1 MNSLSH
7 ELHEFLRDIHESES
21 TRSRV
26 ARADLTISDDETR
39 VMERL
44 VQDKSGLTEAESQ
57 DVVQE
62 TMVAV
67 AKRMPSFNYDPA
79 LGSFKYW
86 LLQLTRWRV
95 ADQFRKRG
103 QIANNSVSADD
114 PESDVTFL
122 DKLEDP
128 ASEILDKLW
137 ETQWEENLLD
147 VAKTRVKRRVEPR
160 LFQIY
165 DLSVRKEWPPAKVA
179 AALEVPI
186 AQVYLAKHRVADFIM
201 EELKRIEKSVI

>member
-1 MNSLSH
+1 MVIRQQKFN
-7 ELHEFLRDIHESES
+7 
-21 TRSRV
+21 RS
-26 ARADLTISDDETR
+26 ADAPTVIGFEIPQVHTG
-39 VMERL
+39 MF
-44 VQDKSGLTEAESQ
+44 
-57 DVVQE
+57 
-62 TMVAV
+62 
-67 AKRMPSFNYDPA
+67 AKR
-79 LGSFKYW
+79 
-86 LLQLTRWRV
+86 R
-95 ADQFRKRG
+95 QFRKRG

-114 PESDVTFL
+114 PDSDVTIM

-201 EELKRIEKSVI
+201 EELRRIEKSVI

>member
-1 MNSLSH
+1 MTELIPTRATLLHRLKDWQDQSSWQDFFDTYWKLIYSFSL
-7 ELHEFLRDIHESES
+7 
-21 TRSRV
+21 
-26 ARADLTISDDETR
+26 
-39 VMERL
+39 
-44 VQDKSGLTEAESQ
+44 KSGLTEAESQ

-103 QIANNSVSADD
+103 QITNNSVSADD
-114 PESDVTFL
+114 PESDVTLL

-128 ASEILDKLW
+128 ASETLDKLW
-137 ETQWEENLLD
+137 ETQWEENLLEA
-147 VAKTRVKRRVEPR
+147 AKTRVKRRVEPR

-165 DLSVRKEWPPAKVA
+165 DLSVRKEWPPDKVA

-201 EELKRIEKSVI
+201 EELKRIEKSII